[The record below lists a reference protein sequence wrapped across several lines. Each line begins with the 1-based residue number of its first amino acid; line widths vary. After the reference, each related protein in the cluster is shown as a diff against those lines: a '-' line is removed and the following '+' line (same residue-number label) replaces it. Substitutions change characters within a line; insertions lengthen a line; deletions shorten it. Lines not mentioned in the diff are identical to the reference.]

1 MHPRDYDKKGKTL
14 SICMNVSKT
23 ENAANQLK
31 ALTEVEAIT
40 YNMTRGIL
48 KGK

>member
-1 MHPRDYDKKGKTL
+1 MHPRGYDKKGKTL
-14 SICMNVSKT
+14 SICMKT